1 MDDSHAMGR
10 HVSVIA
16 NRFLT
21 EFFVFWIV
29 RGLSQKRRGW
39 LHQKVAEKRAK
50 PVVR

>member
-10 HVSVIA
+10 HVSVIG

-29 RGLSQKRRGW
+29 QGLSQKWRGW
-39 LHQKVAEKRAK
+39 LHQKVAEKRAT